1 MTTNAHV
8 LPPKQAA
15 AAENTP
21 SSART
26 TGKLDRTGPGTLFI
40 VIGCIL
46 LVAICLFPF
55 WWMSLS
61 SIKTL
66 REL

>member
-21 SSART
+21 SSAKPTSRS
-26 TGKLDRTGPGTLFI
+26 DRTGLGTPFI

-46 LVAICLFPF
+46 LVVICLFPF
-55 WWMSLS
+55 
-61 SIKTL
+61 
-66 REL
+66 